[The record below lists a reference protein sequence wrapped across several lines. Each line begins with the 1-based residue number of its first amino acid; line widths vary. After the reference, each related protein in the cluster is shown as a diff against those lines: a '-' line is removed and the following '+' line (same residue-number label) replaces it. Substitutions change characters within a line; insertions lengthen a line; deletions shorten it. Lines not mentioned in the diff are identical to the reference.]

1 MSIGLASFVYDN
13 ISYVYDNI
21 SYVNNNIT
29 NFATDVL
36 NWFDSSNWADNITIN
51 NVNSE
56 YGVFFLNDDKDF
68 ISNMV
73 EYNNAGYS
81 ITDNVLLRRSPRIM
95 STALNTTATKRNR
108 EEKDFVQ
115 LKQKKQ
121 TLMSSPLSNTL
132 QTIVK
137 SGDLSQSS
145 KAISQS
151 QNRDISSIFNA
162 ILSKF
167 LSARVNTYGLKTIQ
181 QINSN
186 VDSSFDLLSKY
197 VIQCSGKTN
206 NDTISGKD
214 FLHKVWDFI
223 NSTQNTD
230 LKYDKKTIDEHK
242 ITARELLTS
251 SDISSIV
258 KLFHINY
265 VPVPNDDTTTTRYTK
280 DDDSSSIKW
289 IQNGL
294 KQTTPKNGNMEIY
307 KLKCGDCWLCNFPVY
322 IYKVIINKGAKKSS
336 YLYQKMGCGEDEHV
350 IPPMLGN
357 ILGTL
362 GYSNAVTSIGNP
374 LHSLGVA
381 PAHITCNQVKK
392 QHSFISFPN
401 DETGRFE
408 INKSSLN
415 VFADTL
421 VKRVHNDD
429 YYKHD
434 PCKKEVSISFNKKNK
449 GLHNQEVDI
458 TIIVNK
464 YLDNILQIV
473 NKISPK
479 PYIHMI
485 KQIIEVSIQTYINC
499 VDKIIKR
506 ELKNSKMSG
515 GGNDDLTP
523 LDINSIIEDQELLN
537 ELIDIGLDGLNECT
551 NAYNECIQIYKQ
563 QNKTQKNN
571 KQYIKEQDTKIV
583 NTNDLTS
590 IIIPDE
596 TENNVFD
603 YNSSPKPSSART
615 PLLSLDTT
623 SQKDNLNKILKIST
637 NSLSSINSVGGKKTR
652 NKNKNKNKKYS
663 LKRKR
668 TNAKYYSKKY
678 ISKKNK
684 TLKK

>member
-1 MSIGLASFVYDN
+1 MSFGLALFVYDN
-13 ISYVYDNI
+13 ISYVNGY
-21 SYVNNNIT
+21 IT
-29 NFATDVL
+29 KFATDVL
-36 NWFDSSNWADNITIN
+36 KWFDSSNWADNITIID
-51 NVNSE
+51 VNSS
-56 YGVFFLNDDKDF
+56 YDGSFLSKDKHF

-73 EYNNAGYS
+73 EYNNDGYS

-108 EEKDFVQ
+108 EEQDFVQ

-121 TLMSSPLSNTL
+121 TLMSSPSKLPIPLSKTL

-137 SGDLSQSS
+137 SVDLSQSS

-151 QNRDISSIFNA
+151 QNRDISSIFNV
-162 ILSKF
+162 ILSNF
-167 LSARVNTYGLKTIQ
+167 LSTNVNTYGLRTIKP
-181 QINSN
+181 INSN
-186 VDSSFDLLSKY
+186 VESSFYLLSKY

-230 LKYDKKTIDEHK
+230 LKYDKKTIDDHK

-265 VPVPNDDTTTTRYTK
+265 VPVPTNDTTTTEYTNVN
-280 DDDSSSIKW
+280 DSSSIKW

-307 KLKCGDCWLCNFPVY
+307 KLKCGDCWLCKFPVY
-322 IYKVIINKGAKKSS
+322 IYKVVINKGGNKSS

-362 GYSNAVTSIGNP
+362 GYSNAVTSLGNP

-401 DETGRFE
+401 DESGRFE
-408 INKSSLN
+408 INESSLN

-421 VKRVHNDD
+421 VNRIHNDN

-458 TIIVNK
+458 TIIVK
-464 YLDNILQIV
+464 QYLDKILQIV
-473 NKISPK
+473 NKIPPK

-485 KQIIEVSIQTYINC
+485 EQIIEVSIQTYINC

-515 GGNDDLTP
+515 GGNDDLAP
-523 LDINSIIEDQELLN
+523 LDINSIIEDQKLLN

-551 NAYNECIQIYKQ
+551 NAYNECMQIYKQ
-563 QNKTQKNN
+563 QNNTQKNSE
-571 KQYIKEQDTKIV
+571 QYIKEQDTI
-583 NTNDLTS
+583 TS
-590 IIIPDE
+590 IMLPDE
-596 TENNVFD
+596 KENNVL
-603 YNSSPKPSSART
+603 YNSSPKPSSAIT
-615 PLLSLDTT
+615 PLLSLNTT
-623 SQKDNLNKILKIST
+623 SRKDNLNEILKIST

-663 LKRKR
+663 LKGKR

-678 ISKKNK
+678 ILKKNK